1 MIDTVALKAANPLPS
16 IIERMTNQ
24 QVVKHKIV
32 CPFHDDR
39 NPSLHVYEDGGFK
52 CFGCG
57 AAGDVFDFVGL
68 YLFGPQY
75 HRDSNFLD
83 VVDHLGGLNI
93 APIPERPE
101 QRTTAPRKPKPKLS
115 ISNDAINHWHSTMPA
130 ERRQWWHGRGLL
142 DTTIDSYKLGW
153 DGERYTIPVSYRNIY
168 FAVKRRQSEVVDPFP
183 SDKYVSAKGS
193 RVGIFNADILHGCE
207 RLLICEGEIDAMLL
221 HQAGFD
227 AVSSTGGAG
236 TWRAA
241 WNEHVAHIPN
251 IYTVFD
257 NDDAGRR
264 GAHKLR
270 FTLRRA
276 RPIELPSF
284 VKDVGEFL
292 QDEECNPIGWL
303 QRQMGISS

>member
-1 MIDTVALKAANPLPS
+1 MIDTVALKAANPLPT

-57 AAGDVFDFVGL
+57 VAGDVCDFVGL
-68 YLFGPQY
+68 YLFGTQY
-75 HRDSNFLD
+75 NRDANFLD
-83 VVDHLGGLNI
+83 VVDYLGGLNI

-101 QRTTAPRKPKPKLS
+101 QRTAAKKPKPPLS
-115 ISNDAINHWHSTMPA
+115 VSPDAINNWHATMPA
-130 ERRQWWHGRGLL
+130 ERRQWWHGRGLT
-142 DTTIDSYKLGW
+142 DTTIDLFRLGW
-153 DGERYTIPVSYRNIY
+153 DGERYTIPVSYRGIWY
-168 FAVKRRQSEVVDPFP
+168 AVKRRQSEVADPFP
-183 SDKYVSAKGS
+183 NDKYVSAKGS
-193 RVGIFNADILHGCE
+193 RVGIFNADILHGCK

-227 AVSSTGGAG
+227 TVSSTGGAG

-241 WNEHVAHIPN
+241 WNEHIAHIPH

-257 NDDAGRR
+257 NDDAGRK
-264 GAHKLR
+264 GAYKLR

-292 QDEECNPIGWL
+292 EMDDCNSIGWL
-303 QRQMGISS
+303 RSQMAAHH